1 MMAKPETAG
10 QCGCGR
16 SPTGKCIGW
25 HALTDEAYKAKLA
38 EWTSQQDE
46 SDDIERE
53 KAINEEMEAY
63 REQAMSLWF
72 DNGGSCTGAKGSG
85 TPNIN

>member
-10 QCGCGR
+10 RCGCGR
-16 SPTGKCIGW
+16 SPTGVCCGW
-25 HALTDEAYKAKLA
+25 HALTEDAYQQRLA
-38 EWTSQQDE
+38 EYRDGEHQKQHQ
-46 SDDIERE
+46 
-53 KAINEEMEAY
+53 EELDSY
-63 REQAMSLWF
+63 RQQAMDLWF